1 MLSIPEQI
9 RQQVGPIF
17 QARGIPEYI
26 WASIAAMETGG
37 SFKPDLVNKSDIEQ
51 SYGLFQLNTQGGQGA
66 AYADRPD
73 VLLDP
78 VLNARIAVDAI
89 ASAYNQARTLY
100 GGHETPDVAGWVAA
114 NSGHPGYQMPL
125 TDARIQNVVGFAKQY
140 LGLDQLGAGLPGS
153 GGPVAKTASID
164 QQPTAAA
171 QAQTDTAQGQGLTGF
186 LSRLNSLWDKATNPD
201 TYKRFGLLVLLLV
214 IGLMLIAVAA
224 AGAVKARG
232 DSA

>member
-37 SFKPDLVNKSDIEQ
+37 TFKPDLVNKSSIEQ

-66 AYADRPD
+66 AYADRPE

-78 VLNARIAVDAI
+78 ATNARIAVDAI
-89 ASAYNQARTLY
+89 ASAYNQAHKLY
-100 GGHETPDVAGWVAA
+100 SGRETPDVAGYVAA
-114 NSGHPGYQMPL
+114 NSGHPGYQLPL
-125 TDARIQNVVGFAKQY
+125 TDVRVQNVVGFAKQY

-153 GGPVAKTASID
+153 GGPVDKSTDIS
-164 QQPTAAA
+164 QPTTDPGK
-171 QAQTDTAQGQGLTGF
+171 QTDTTQGGLTGF
-186 LSRLNSLWDKATNPD
+186 LARVNGLWDSVTNPD
-201 TYKRFGLLVLLLV
+201 TYKRIGLLVLLLV
-214 IGLMLIAVAA
+214 IGVMLIGVAA
-224 AGAVKARG
+224 KGAVIGKG
-232 DSA
+232 DSAA